1 MKNQHFK
8 PIYRELIAD
17 LDTPASLYLKLEHEN
32 SFLLESISGG
42 EQVARYSFIGFDPIC
57 ELLHDGSKC
66 TISFSDEYSENA
78 SSSERGDQDNGG
90 VRPSSSIDALE
101 ELMTQF
107 KVDKIPQFDHLVGGA
122 VGYFSW
128 ETITEIED
136 IEKSQGPKTPFPQAH
151 FMFPRYTIA
160 FDHAHRKLILIGLAK
175 ADDRESINEVN
186 SGLDDIETK
195 IATPLSYTAVTK
207 LNDNDEVFDG
217 VSSNF
222 SKDEFKT
229 AVETAKRHIYE
240 GDVFQL
246 VLSQKFQIKSKKA
259 PFDVYRALRSINPSP
274 YMYYLNFADYT
285 IIGSSPE
292 LLVSLDNNKVM
303 VKPIAGT
310 RKRDD
315 SKEEAIID
323 ELKTDDK
330 ECAEHIMLVDLGRND
345 IGRVCDYHSVSTS
358 NLMAIEKYSH
368 VYHMVSDVTGHLKE
382 GKTAF
387 DVFKATFPAGTLS
400 GAPKVKAMEIIN
412 SLEPEQRGPYGGAL
426 GYFDFNG
433 NMDLC
438 IIIRTIC
445 VKGDTFYIQ
454 AGAGVVAD
462 SDPEKEYEETQ
473 NKARGVIKA
482 CL

>member
-1 MKNQHFK
+1 MKTGHFN

-17 LDTPASLYLKLEHEN
+17 LDTPASLYLKLEQKD

-57 ELLHDGSKC
+57 ELIHDGSEC
-66 TISFSDEYSENA
+66 SISFPGTTGTLKLESTANSA
-78 SSSERGDQDNGG
+78 
-90 VRPSSSIDALE
+90 IDALE
-101 ELMTQF
+101 QLMTQF

-122 VGYFSW
+122 VGFFSW

-136 IEKSQGPKTPFPQAH
+136 IEKSSGPATPFPQAH
-151 FMFPRYTIA
+151 FIFPRFTIA
-160 FDHAHRKLILIGLAK
+160 FDHAHRKLILIGLAET
-175 ADDRESINEVN
+175 DDRDALAKVN
-186 SGLDDIETK
+186 ATLDDIEAK
-195 IATPLSYTAVTK
+195 IATPLSQSSLTK
-207 LNDNDEVFDG
+207 LEKSDDFFDK

-222 SKDEFKT
+222 SKDEFTK
-229 AVETAKRHIYE
+229 AVETAKEHIYE

-246 VLSQKFQIKSKKA
+246 VLSQKFKVQSKKS

-274 YMYYLNFADYT
+274 YMYFMNFADYT

-292 LLVSLDNNKVM
+292 LLVSLENNRVM

-315 SKEEAIID
+315 ANEEAVINDLQRD
-323 ELKTDDK
+323 EK

-345 IGRVCDYHSVSTS
+345 IGRVCDYDSVETS

-368 VYHMVSDVTGHLKE
+368 VVHMVSDVTGDLKK

-387 DVFKATFPAGTLS
+387 DVLKATFPAGTLS

-412 SLEPEQRGPYGGAL
+412 KLEPEQRGPYGGAL

-445 VKGDTFYIQ
+445 AKGDTFYIQ

-482 CL
+482 CF